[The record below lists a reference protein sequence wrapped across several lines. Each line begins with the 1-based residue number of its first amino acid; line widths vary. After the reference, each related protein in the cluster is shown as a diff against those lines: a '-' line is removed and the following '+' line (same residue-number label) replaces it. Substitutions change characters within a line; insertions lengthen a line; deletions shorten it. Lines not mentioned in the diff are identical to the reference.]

1 MMMLV
6 RFLSCRFGV
15 IVKSDV
21 GRLCQKNKAVL
32 FFRRGSLSLPLPLPH
47 LRPNSTTSTR
57 LYTTSI
63 DDYPLSNQSPSK
75 RMALDSNLFTLSFMR
90 RSESPSIVD
99 LYSLSP
105 SHLRSIS
112 NATSDLPT
120 SEKGIPPLY
129 TRHRALNSPIYD
141 SLILDGLVETPLSSL
156 TASNTA
162 EKKKQVKLHDP
173 DGSTWLEKKGN
184 TFHQD
189 WTFEWE
195 R

>member
-1 MMMLV
+1 
-6 RFLSCRFGV
+6 
-15 IVKSDV
+15 
-21 GRLCQKNKAVL
+21 
-32 FFRRGSLSLPLPLPH
+32 
-47 LRPNSTTSTR
+47 
-57 LYTTSI
+57 
-63 DDYPLSNQSPSK
+63 
-75 RMALDSNLFTLSFMR
+75 MR
-90 RSESPSIVD
+90 RTESPSIVD

-112 NATSDLPT
+112 NGTPDLPT

-162 EKKKQVKLHDP
+162 EKKKEVKLHDP
-173 DGSTWLEKKGN
+173 DGSAWLEKKGN